1 MVFSFVL
8 ITMCLSLDPFALSSV
23 AGAEEYG
30 DPVNDP
36 LEFSARIIWRSSGKT
51 SKAQLFVKKDR
62 YRIEHQGGILTEL
75 GYASVTIIRLDKQK
89 VWYVLSER
97 RMVVSVPMTSEY
109 WLPFSVFLEGETKRT
124 LIGDAFAGGRPA
136 QLYEVIV
143 QGSDGRRE
151 NYFEWVDAEREVLL
165 KLLSQDRD
173 WFVEY
178 EHVVLSKQPD
188 YYFETPLGYRMIEAQ
203 EAQSGARPEGK

>member
-1 MVFSFVL
+1 
-8 ITMCLSLDPFALSSV
+8 MCLSLDPWALSSV
-23 AGAEEYG
+23 AVAEEQG
-30 DPVNDP
+30 DPLKDP
-36 LEFSARIIWRSSGKT
+36 LEFSARLLWRSSGKT

-97 RMVVSVPMTSEY
+97 RMVVSVPMTGEY

-124 LIGDAFAGGRPA
+124 LIGDAFAGGRSA

-143 QGSDGRRE
+143 QDPDGRRE
-151 NYFEWVDAEREVLL
+151 TYFEWVDAEREVLL

-203 EAQSGARPEGK
+203 EARSGAGPEVK